1 MKGLGATA
9 VQALTLAMGVIG
21 LLSKVAL
28 AQTLVQP
35 RLMPKIGQVDPRFVS
50 YNIEAIEV
58 TGGRFWKP
66 FKDEVAPTNSS
77 PDSGNTASPPTV
89 ASFVSTARSV
99 DRSSEW
105 FAETAT
111 YIWTPRLMPATDTSN
126 APMLLAGG

>member
-21 LLSKVAL
+21 LLSMVAL

-50 YNIEAIEV
+50 YNIEAIDV

-66 FKDEVAPTNSS
+66 FKDEAAPTKPS

-89 ASFVSTARSV
+89 AS
-99 DRSSEW
+99 
-105 FAETAT
+105 
-111 YIWTPRLMPATDTSN
+111 
-126 APMLLAGG
+126 